1 MSFAARFRRWLWL
14 VVFLQQSG
22 MANAQ
27 PDTAD
32 KAICGRAA
40 LDAEQEFGLPSG
52 LLLAIGKAESAVWPW
67 TANVDGAA
75 EIYRSK
81 AEAVEALT
89 RVRSPHPANMD
100 IGCFQISTRYH
111 PAAFASV
118 AEALDPVANAT
129 YAARFLR
136 VLREKTGDWMQAIGA
151 YHSATEP
158 LGAAYRQQVMALWND
173 APNGM
178 PREEARPAAVVAAA
192 TPRWRVIPIGTAVQP
207 EVRVWSLA
215 SALDVVG
222 GMKLPRVI
230 TSGR

>member
-1 MSFAARFRRWLWL
+1 VSFAARAGCWLWL
-14 VVFLQQSG
+14 LVFLQQSG
-22 MANAQ
+22 MAHAQ
-27 PDTAD
+27 PDTTD
-32 KAICGRAA
+32 KAVCGRAA
-40 LDAEQEFGLPSG
+40 LDAEQQFGLPFG
-52 LLLAIGKAESAVWPW
+52 ILLAIGKAESNVWPW

-75 EIYRSK
+75 EIYHSK

-89 RVRSPHPANMD
+89 RVRSPHPTNMD

-136 VLREKTGDWMQAIGA
+136 ALREKTGDWIQAIGA

-158 LGAAYRQQVMALWND
+158 LGAVYRQQVMALWND
-173 APNGM
+173 APNAMRG
-178 PREEARPAAVVAAA
+178 EEVRPVAVVAVA
-192 TPRWRVIPIGTAVQP
+192 TPRWRVIPIGASVQP

-215 SALDVVG
+215 TLETAA

>member
-1 MSFAARFRRWLWL
+1 
-14 VVFLQQSG
+14 
-22 MANAQ
+22 MAHAQ

-32 KAICGRAA
+32 RAICERAA

-52 LLLAIGKAESAVWPW
+52 MLSAIGKAESNAWPW

-81 AEAVEALT
+81 NEAVDALT
-89 RVRSPHPANMD
+89 RIRSPRPANMD

-136 VLREKTGDWMQAIGA
+136 ALREKTGDWTQAIGA

-158 LGAAYRQQVMALWND
+158 LGTAYRQQVMALWNG
-173 APNGM
+173 APNGT
-178 PREEARPAAVVAAA
+178 PNGTIGEARPMMAVATA
-192 TPRWRVIPIGTAVQP
+192 TPRWRVISIGAAV
-207 EVRVWSLA
+207 
-215 SALDVVG
+215 
-222 GMKLPRVI
+222 
-230 TSGR
+230 